1 MPRRQS
7 TPSKAL
13 LQKGLGTAYRQIREE
28 RDESQ
33 EDVTFNAKVHL
44 TTYGNIE
51 RGNRNPTFH
60 VQARIVQALETNF
73 AQVGALLDCFLEGR
87 RPAGA
92 QLAGLELTQMS
103 RTTRNNSGSRP
114 NDQP

>member
-7 TPSKAL
+7 TFSEAL

-33 EDVTFNAKVHL
+33 EDVAFNAKVHL

-73 AQVGALLDCFLEGR
+73 AQVGALLDSFLEDR
-87 RPAGA
+87 QPGA
-92 QLAGLELTQMS
+92 QPAALELTQTS
-103 RTTRNNSGSRP
+103 STTRNNSGSRP
-114 NDQP
+114 SDQP

>member
-1 MPRRQS
+1 MPRRRS

-33 EDVTFNAKVHL
+33 EDVAFNAEIHL

-51 RGNRNPTFH
+51 RGNRNSTFY
-60 VQARIVQALETNF
+60 VQARIVRALETNF
-73 AQVGALLDCFLEGR
+73 ARVGELLDEYLEEQAR
-87 RPAGA
+87 SDKRHP
-92 QLAGLELTQMS
+92 
-103 RTTRNNSGSRP
+103 R
-114 NDQP
+114 